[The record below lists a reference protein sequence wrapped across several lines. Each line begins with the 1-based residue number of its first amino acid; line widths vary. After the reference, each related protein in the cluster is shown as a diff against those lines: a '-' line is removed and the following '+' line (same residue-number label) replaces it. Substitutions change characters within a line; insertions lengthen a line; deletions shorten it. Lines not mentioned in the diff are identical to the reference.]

1 MKSKMRLYQRIIIIL
16 MLVFAL
22 DAINIGERK
31 LKRTEDEI
39 LDIEYYKMQIKH
51 EYIN

>member
-1 MKSKMRLYQRIIIIL
+1 MKSKMRVLQRIIIIV
-16 MLVFAL
+16 MLVYAL
-22 DAINIGERK
+22 GAFNIGERL
-31 LKRTEDEI
+31 LKRTEDEL